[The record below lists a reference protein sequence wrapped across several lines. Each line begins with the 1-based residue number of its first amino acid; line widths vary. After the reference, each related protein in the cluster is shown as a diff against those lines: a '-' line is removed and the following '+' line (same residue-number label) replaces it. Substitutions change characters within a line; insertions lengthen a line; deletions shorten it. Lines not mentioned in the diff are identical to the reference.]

1 MIGNRRS
8 CLGWQLSCGCF
19 MCGWGTIRVTAQGVD
34 VKSSHSCVCL
44 KSSVWGMVGM
54 QGTVKGCQRRRG
66 GGGCRQARRVS
77 STVGTWLPH
86 PQVGDSGTQRP
97 AAAGFSTAGLGSRV
111 DYREPLRLQDPFL
124 EFLQASWINGWR
136 VRGWA

>member
-1 MIGNRRS
+1 MEAAGR
-8 CLGWQLSCGCF
+8 
-19 MCGWGTIRVTAQGVD
+19 
-34 VKSSHSCVCL
+34 H
-44 KSSVWGMVGM
+44 
-54 QGTVKGCQRRRG
+54 
-66 GGGCRQARRVS
+66 GGCPALWAP
-77 STVGTWLPH
+77 GCPH

-97 AAAGFSTAGLGSRV
+97 AAAGSSTAGLGSRV

>member
-44 KSSVWGMVGM
+44 KSSVWGMAGM

-77 STVGTWLPH
+77 STVGTWLPPSTGGRFWH
-86 PQVGDSGTQRP
+86 PASC
-97 AAAGFSTAGLGSRV
+97 GSWVLNRWEGRAESLAV
-111 DYREPLRLQDPFL
+111 TK
-124 EFLQASWINGWR
+124 G
-136 VRGWA
+136 